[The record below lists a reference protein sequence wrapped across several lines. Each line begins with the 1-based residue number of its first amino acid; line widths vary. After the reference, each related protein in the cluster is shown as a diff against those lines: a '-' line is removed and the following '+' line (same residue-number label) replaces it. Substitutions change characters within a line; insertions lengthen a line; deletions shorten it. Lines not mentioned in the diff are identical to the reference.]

1 MSIGPGRPG
10 EIEPPGHPFFG
21 SGKEM
26 KTHFV
31 LPRRLFETP
40 LNRPA
45 RSMLGMQLRQ
55 TLILFFISGFI
66 PWTVPR

>member
-1 MSIGPGRPG
+1 MSIGREDPEKSNLRVTP
-10 EIEPPGHPFFG
+10 IFG
-21 SGKEM
+21 SAKEM

-31 LPRRLFETP
+31 LPRPVFETP

-66 PWTVPR
+66 PRTVPR